1 MNRCRPGIGGRLVGK
16 PLLCHQYVV
25 NSIALG
31 TLEGRIVVISGGEDG
46 TLRIWDL
53 ASHAQREDP
62 LRGHD
67 QAVFSVV
74 LGTLN
79 YRPVIVSV
87 GRDDTVR
94 TWDLCD
100 ACGGIVQRRII
111 YGKGAKILS
120 ASPHK
125 LAVQWPLP
133 YTLASTQFK
142 ITKESGSH

>member
-16 PLLCHQYVV
+16 PLLCHQYGV
-25 NSIALG
+25 NSITLG
-31 TLEGRIVVISGGEDG
+31 TLEGRIVVGGGEDG

-53 ASHAQREDP
+53 ASHVQRGDP

-79 YRPVIVSV
+79 YRPVIISG

-94 TWDLCD
+94 T
-100 ACGGIVQRRII
+100 
-111 YGKGAKILS
+111 
-120 ASPHK
+120 
-125 LAVQWPLP
+125 
-133 YTLASTQFK
+133 
-142 ITKESGSH
+142 